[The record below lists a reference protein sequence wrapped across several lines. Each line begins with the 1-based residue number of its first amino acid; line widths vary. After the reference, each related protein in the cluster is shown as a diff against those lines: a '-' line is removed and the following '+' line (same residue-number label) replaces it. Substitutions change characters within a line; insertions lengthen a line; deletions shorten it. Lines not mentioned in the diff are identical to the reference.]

1 MHCRQVLRLE
11 EDERKGKELEEEEG
25 KESKLGLKN
34 QKSSENYSQC
44 DRKKKTPHTK
54 KTTKKVELTSRL

>member
-1 MHCRQVLRLE
+1 LHCRQVLRLE
-11 EDERKGKELEEEEG
+11 KDERKGKKLEEEEG
-25 KESKLGLKN
+25 KESKLGLMN

-44 DRKKKTPHTK
+44 NRKKKTHTK